1 MDQRVEEAL
10 RALEDSLRLHLDH
23 YTSNEIAL
31 IHRAMHTAV
40 TWQGTRTRL
49 SGTPAWAHTLA
60 VGNDLIA
67 LGADADPIVAGYHHD
82 DLEDLGKTAEDLCT
96 LYGPEA
102 AGLVVALTKT
112 VEDTYIAQLI
122 REGHVN
128 WWVLLIKAVDRRH
141 NIRTVAGFKLNKQE
155 EYAHETRALVA
166 VLRIGSIWVPAE
178 WQERYHGILDESQ
191 GLARQ
196 VLASI
201 EAGRRTNPTL
211 PLLF

>member
-60 VGNDLIA
+60 VGNGLIS
-67 LGADADPIVAGYHHD
+67 LGADAHTVIAGYHHD
-82 DLEDLGKTAEDLCT
+82 DLEDLGRTYTDLET
-96 LYGPEA
+96 LYDSEVA
-102 AGLVVALTKT
+102 DLVEALTKT
-112 VEDTYIAQLI
+112 NEESYVPQLVC
-122 REGHVN
+122 RGHSH
-128 WWVLLIKAVDRRH
+128 WTVLLIKAVDRKH
-141 NIRTVAGFKLNKQE
+141 NISTAAGFDPNKQE
-155 EYAHETRALVA
+155 EYAHETRALVT

-178 WQERYHGILDESQ
+178 WQERYHGILDESR
-191 GLARQ
+191 GLAQQ